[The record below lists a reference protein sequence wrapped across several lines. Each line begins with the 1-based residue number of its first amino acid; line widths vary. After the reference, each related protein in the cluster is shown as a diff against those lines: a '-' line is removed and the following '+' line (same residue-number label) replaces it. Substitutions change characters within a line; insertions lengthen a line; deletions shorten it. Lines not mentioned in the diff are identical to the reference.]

1 MRACTVAARLGRDAV
16 HGQRSRQAH
25 RARPETA
32 IERCK
37 GELQVACE
45 DKAGTRLNPKPH
57 DKAGTARH
65 LVHDG
70 HELLLLK
77 PFLSYLV

>member
-1 MRACTVAARLGRDAV
+1 MRSCTVAARLGRDGV

-37 GELQVACE
+37 GELQVARE
-45 DKAGTRLNPKPH
+45 DKAGTASN
-57 DKAGTARH
+57 